1 MFIKYISW
9 LPSRVEWKAI
19 LAPSGVSVGVG
30 VAADAVTD
38 CCVPPHP
45 IVQSIKIKHGNI
57 NGLLNFIP
65 SPPWQF

>member
-1 MFIKYISW
+1 
-9 LPSRVEWKAI
+9 
-19 LAPSGVSVGVG
+19 
-30 VAADAVTD
+30 
-38 CCVPPHP
+38 VPPHP